1 MNAISPKKLL
11 HSKWT
16 RVQAR
21 NKEKHFTVITVKFDH
36 DMKVELCEIQAIF
49 TNRIQQIN
57 WRELKNSHQWQQG
70 WR

>member
-1 MNAISPKKLL
+1 MNIISPKKLL

-16 RVQAR
+16 SCHPR
-21 NKEKHFTVITVKFDH
+21 NKEKHFTVITVKFDD
-36 DMKVELCEIQAIF
+36 DMNVELCEIQAIF

-57 WRELKNSHQWQQG
+57 WRELKNSKHWQQG